1 MALPTKLAK
10 LEKVLS
16 SRTTNGE
23 QTNWSCTNI
32 QPAPHN
38 GGWPMKPLISGILCI
53 GLLYALDTYFFNGIY
68 LSAFFDMLSHGLHH
82 N

>member
-1 MALPTKLAK
+1 
-10 LEKVLS
+10 
-16 SRTTNGE
+16 
-23 QTNWSCTNI
+23 
-32 QPAPHN
+32 
-38 GGWPMKPLISGILCI
+38 MKPLISGILCI